1 MQFTKKMYLIDEH
14 EYDRLSRPLSIKNEL
29 SWKRPIETRAK
40 NFESRTMK
48 SILNDET
55 IPDDVKSKTYN
66 QTLTRFI
73 NAKTKLD
80 DNPSVLVEDEKEE
93 VGPVRETI
101 KPKKT
106 SKKKK
111 KPVVRYSPINL
122 RKIRK
127 RAFDHT
133 IWSEY

>member
-14 EYDRLSRPLSIKNEL
+14 EYDRLSRPLAIKNEL
-29 SWKRPIETRAK
+29 GWKRPIETRAK

-73 NAKTKLD
+73 NTKTKL
-80 DNPSVLVEDEKEE
+80 EDKPAVQVQDEIEDVVK
-93 VGPVRETI
+93 PI

-111 KPVVRYSPINL
+111 KPAVRYSPIKL
-122 RKIRK
+122 RKNRK
-127 RAFDHT
+127 RKFDHT